1 MIELTKQTTIGEV
14 PIVVRKEG
22 SLTEG
27 RWLAEIYDDFKK
39 IGEPSKKWFE
49 GMPLLSTKEFI
60 DFKLNFSLKCGD
72 RKVVLLSTNVLVDED
87 YDCEVGLQVDDA
99 GCVYVNDEWVA
110 KINGKSDYT
119 VMIFSLKKGWNK
131 IEIVMWNGTGGDGI
145 LFQNKLSFDDKIKKI
160 QYDISEK
167 DYSPTITQTLEDNI
181 HSVSIKPIGSK
192 PNYFSTNLLSS
203 DLFYTHEEASFFT
216 MPAPQYGGIRYR
228 IDHDFEYVSPAN
240 YKWYYTKVSE
250 SKYRAFLLKP
260 NTKYTLTY
268 YVYEYINE
276 IDFFNN
282 GHPTAYV
289 WVGDTYHS
297 YSKTPGMHTMTITTD
312 RTAGYNPFSPLRMC
326 YHAEMQNV
334 VPEGVRR
341 VIDIELISMV
351 EGEEPELKNTAFF
364 SSVGGEKGFS
374 VYTQDYEVRLG
385 NYTLEGDIPDIIGDI
400 DNRIEKKNNE
410 FNITWI

>member
-27 RWLAEIYDDFKK
+27 KWLAEIYDDFKK
-39 IGEPSKKWFE
+39 IGDPSKKWFE

-60 DFKLNFSLKCGD
+60 DFKLNHSLKCGD
-72 RKVVLLSTNVLVDED
+72 RKVTLLSTNVLVEED
-87 YDCEVGLQVDDA
+87 YDCEVGLKVDDA

-110 KINGKSDYT
+110 KIEGKDYYT
-119 VMIFSLKKGWNK
+119 AMIFNLKKGWNK
-131 IEIVMWNGTGGDGI
+131 IEVVMWNGTGGDGI
-145 LFQNKLSFDDKIKKI
+145 LFENKLSFDDKIKKI
-160 QYDISEK
+160 QYDISED

-181 HSVSIKPIGSK
+181 HSVSIKPVSIK

-216 MPAPQYGGIRYR
+216 TPPPKYGGTRYR
-228 IDHDFEYVSPAN
+228 MDHDFEYEPSGN

-250 SKYRAFLLKP
+250 SRYRAFLLKP
-260 NTKYTLTY
+260 NTKYTVTY

-276 IDFFNN
+276 IDFSND
-282 GHPTAYV
+282 GCPRAYLRA
-289 WVGDTYHS
+289 GDSTYE

-312 RTAGYNPFSPLRMC
+312 RTAGYNTFSPLRVY
-326 YHAEMQNV
+326 YHAKNENV

-364 SSVGGEKGFS
+364 SSIGGEKGFS
-374 VYTQDYEVRLG
+374 VYAQDYEIRLG
-385 NYTLEGDIPDIIGDI
+385 NYALEGDIPDIIGDI

-410 FNITWI
+410 FDITWI

>member
-22 SLTEG
+22 NLTESK
-27 RWLAEIYDDFKK
+27 WLAEIYDDFKK

-60 DFKLNFSLKCGD
+60 DFKLDFSLKCGD
-72 RKVVLLSTNVLVDED
+72 RKVTLLSTNILVEED
-87 YDCEVGLQVDDA
+87 YDCEVGLQVDDE
-99 GCVYVNDEWVA
+99 GCVYVNDEWIA
-110 KINGKSDYT
+110 KINGRSDYT
-119 VMIFSLKKGWNK
+119 AMTFNLKKGWNK
-131 IEIVMWNGTGGDGI
+131 IEIVMWNGAGGDGV

-160 QYDISEK
+160 QYDISED

-181 HSVSIKPIGSK
+181 HSVSIKPVSIK

-216 MPAPQYGGIRYR
+216 TPPPKYGGTRYR
-228 IDHDFEYVSPAN
+228 IDHDFGYEAPGES
-240 YKWYYTKVSE
+240 KWYYTKVSQ
-250 SKYRAFLLKP
+250 SGYRAFLLKP
-260 NTKYTLTY
+260 RTKYTVTY

-276 IDFFNN
+276 VPNN
-282 GHPTAYV
+282 EGYPKTYLRA
-289 WVGDTYHS
+289 GDAHYE
-297 YSKTPGMHTMTITTD
+297 YSKTPGMHTTTFTTD
-312 RTAGYNPFSPLRMC
+312 GTVGYNTFSPLRMC
-326 YHAEMQNV
+326 YHGNKKNV
-334 VPEGVRR
+334 VPEGARR

-364 SSVGGEKGFS
+364 SSIGGEKGFS
-374 VYTQDYEVRLG
+374 VYAQDYEIRLG
-385 NYTLEGDIPDIIGDI
+385 NYALEGDIPDIIGDI

-410 FNITWI
+410 FDITWI